1 MKLSELSRRD
11 YIAIEVVGD
20 IAQLTLKA
28 MAALPGAEFNADTAF
43 PIIAEKAYQLADAMI
58 AYEGKPEWAARYEE
72 MKVDIE
78 RLQRSNEILQ
88 SMNAEGP
95 DWSARIAL
103 EQIWEFLGVNNQ
115 TAAMQMLRDAFPELV
130 K

>member
-28 MAALPGAEFNADTAF
+28 MAALPGAEFNDDTAF

-58 AYEGKPEWAARYEE
+58 AYHGKPKRDHEYAEMLATVGAA
-72 MKVDIE
+72 
-78 RLQRSNEILQ
+78 QRSNEILRQ
-88 SMNAEGP
+88 LVPHSEQAAT
-95 DWSARIAL
+95 SAL
-103 EQIWEFLGVNNQ
+103 TQLWEFLGVNNQ